1 MLQVVVEVGDTEG
14 VELHTASKT
23 KLPKR
28 NRIKNIFSF
37 GMILSDT
44 EEHSYYFLK
53 WCNATCAYL
62 SIPQNLKRL
71 ETRGDLFST
80 NENESTETNGYEMK

>member
-1 MLQVVVEVGDTEG
+1 
-14 VELHTASKT
+14 
-23 KLPKR
+23 
-28 NRIKNIFSF
+28 
-37 GMILSDT
+37 MILSDT

-62 SIPQNLKRL
+62 SIPQNLKRI